1 MSGGSGAEE
10 ETKMKENDQKI
21 MNINFRMDSNQRRE
35 AYNGLPTQ
43 QSSDSG
49 HNNNNF
55 GGVDP

>member
-35 AYNGLPTQ
+35 AYNGLTTQ